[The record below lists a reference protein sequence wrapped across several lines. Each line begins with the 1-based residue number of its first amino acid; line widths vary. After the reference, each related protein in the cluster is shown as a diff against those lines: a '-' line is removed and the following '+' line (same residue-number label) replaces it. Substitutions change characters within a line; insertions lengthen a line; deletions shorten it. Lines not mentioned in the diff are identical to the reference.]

1 MKKILGILVLGL
13 LLITPSWA
21 DDIRDFQIEGISLG
35 DSALDYISKEEI
47 KKYKSRYYKDDTYTS
62 VTIFPDT
69 TSTNIK
75 FYDSIVLSYKTND
88 DKFLLRGLSG
98 IIKYQNNIDECFV
111 NMHEVINDLSEVF
124 SNANP
129 TKIKTINTTH
139 GKNTFSIFNLDFGD
153 KASVQCTDYDAK
165 YEFIDHL
172 RIVIDKKDFSDWID
186 EKAYK

>member
-1 MKKILGILVLGL
+1 MLHSYKNEYPNLGSYSERTHLPREVL
-13 LLITPSWA
+13 
-21 DDIRDFQIEGISLG
+21 RD
-35 DSALDYISKEEI
+35 YKEQ
-47 KKYKSRYYKDDTYTS
+47 YYKDDTYSS
-62 VTIFPDT
+62 VTIYPNT
-69 TSTNIK
+69 TSANLK

-111 NMHEVINDLSEVF
+111 KMDEVINDLSEVF

-153 KASVQCTDYDAK
+153 TASVQCTDYDAK
-165 YEFIDHL
+165 YEFVDHL
-172 RIVIDKKDFSDWID
+172 RIVIDKKDFSYWID
-186 EKAYK
+186 NKAYK